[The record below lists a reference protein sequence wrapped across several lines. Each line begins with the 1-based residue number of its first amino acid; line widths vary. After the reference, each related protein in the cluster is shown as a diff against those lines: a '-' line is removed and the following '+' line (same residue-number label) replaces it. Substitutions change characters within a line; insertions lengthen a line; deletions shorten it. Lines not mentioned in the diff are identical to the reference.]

1 MRLFVDYNHQ
11 ECDPG
16 NLSSAESSDGNSST
30 YVSNHPSNT
39 MSNSRVARGNSEPP
53 VDYHARTGLRKSGCP
68 FKVSGIVMGS
78 QENLASSDD
87 EKSTSSELQTVFG
100 KRLRRSITPM
110 RQPSKDDGK
119 NYTLPRANI
128 ADKNNQ
134 SSIEDVPFS
143 TPFGSTQKGRGTS
156 RHAFKGGRKPDVG
169 QWGQPRNNSHDI
181 NTLHDEMDMTAST
194 IASSEIKKEITSTS
208 NHIISF
214 VESSANI
221 DRTESSTVNIECES
235 THCDNSKIATCF
247 ELTSNE
253 SKQCK
258 LEAHVLS
265 ASQEAHS
272 DYKGIENITDFDS
285 NQIDSSMHVSS
296 TDMQHE
302 EIRTSFVNVLS
313 ESSQLNLAS
322 QLDANVPNI
331 NHKGENLANTLL
343 RPRAFSS
350 TKSSLNESNN
360 KGTKPTCNHSNP
372 DPLNASLP
380 NEKLEKLSQSLTTK
394 DFMEKS
400 LTTSKANSIS
410 NDISNCNSGSSV
422 EEDNDKNDL
431 ESVSSICVEETIILI
446 PSPASNPNTA
456 SHPFESRPDTAC
468 TMITIGSDVLEV
480 DPDDVKYHG
489 GTNADIGYNADF
501 YDDILEVEPH
511 DVSYHGP
518 KTPMSIFY
526 KDLNKSSNHKYERDK
541 TPTNDDDC
549 TIIPDLISKDTA
561 DSISITTNKSKV
573 SIEER
578 ELSSSSHTYD
588 GNVVKNCNYKVPNDT
603 FIVVDQQKPQDDTKN
618 KDKNVDYK
626 EAVDAALELG
636 QEKSQEIIKHKVMR
650 QSSNITSESFTHY
663 SNVINEAKSFLIK
676 DPKRCSQPN
685 PPEKELIS
693 MSTKKEEKC
702 EEQSRSIDYNVNNR
716 MLKTTLIEGSE
727 NCVKTSDE
735 YRKIE
740 KGSLVT
746 SKLPTKESGDNGDQ
760 DCFTETLANSAAAS
774 SNNNIDSHSFAQNV
788 NDKMPKTTLIEGTEN
803 GVKSSDEY
811 HRVEKDSLETSKLPI
826 KESGDSGDQGCVTET
841 LSNSAAVSSNSN
853 NDSSSFVM
861 CKKEYAE
868 LEKLF
873 DKLIENEG
881 LEYDEFKELLK
892 NNKEGENIFEIE
904 SPQKTI
910 LNSNTED
917 SILSILRSNS
927 VCNVD
932 ESVLN
937 DGDISSAEGKDDET
951 SLHSETSS
959 SLRAESIKVRRKK
972 STKPVDSYPTQD
984 ESDVEESTATVISDV
999 APNHSQ
1005 GKIRNRVRRK
1015 SSEITPSSVTDK
1027 HRAKRRRN
1035 RTIDNPEQWCSTV
1048 ATYTV
1053 KTYTKEELKS
1063 DVVRLPHTKEE
1074 TGCQTQ
1080 PQTDNESGTEEGLG
1094 QGFGIIINKLKNIET
1109 KLDEL
1114 KTIDNIEEGN
1124 HGNHSIIYEDDLPL
1138 GMEASVTCLN
1148 NCFSQDAGNVSQI
1161 EFTQRPQVGISP
1173 TCSRPN
1179 NAERGNASTLSLDF
1193 LVEEEDHLGEKQMQ
1207 QNKEEA
1213 SSFFSTTATTEHD
1226 TSSSMAHYV
1235 YDEKDAITKIA
1246 TDDNSVIK
1254 NENEVDNA
1262 NDKEDSDDEDRT
1274 LIVDEDNVAEHH
1286 EDDYVTELPNDDN
1299 YNSRNYNKSTPENVL
1314 VQSPSPDFPSR
1325 QKLDSNDSDG
1335 SKLKYSNNSL
1345 LANKTHTLDI
1355 VSVPPSDMSDL
1366 DEDEDLEAR
1375 SSSRASRIE
1384 ELAKKMLEEPEM
1396 KKEISSSNR
1405 LRRPSDPGVKN
1416 IMDIL
1421 GELDTVSER
1430 SEIEEDA
1437 TIHENDED
1445 SESLSDSSQKN
1456 QASYDRFC
1464 KKKERLREQ
1473 QRELERQG
1481 ASHREGSANSSSKR
1495 PLRTRSA
1502 SRERTLGKIKYCWR
1516 CHQAG
1521 HESYECT
1528 VELNPAAW
1536 CPRCLESS
1544 HWEDSCWL
1552 TDKEVCI
1559 LIKGF

>member
-16 NLSSAESSDGNSST
+16 NLSSAESSDGNSSA
-30 YVSNHPSNT
+30 YLSNHPSNT
-39 MSNSRVARGNSEPP
+39 MSNSRVVRGNSEPP

-68 FKVSGIVMGS
+68 FKVGGIVMGS

-128 ADKNNQ
+128 ADKNSQ

-143 TPFGSTQKGRGTS
+143 TPFGSTQKGRGAS
-156 RHAFKGGRKPDVG
+156 RHAFKAVRKPDVG

-181 NTLHDEMDMTAST
+181 NTCHDEMEITAST
-194 IASSEIKKEITSTS
+194 IASSEIEKEITSTS
-208 NHIISF
+208 NNIISF

-221 DRTESSTVNIECES
+221 DRAESSTIIIECES
-235 THCDNSKIATCF
+235 THCDHSKIETCF
-247 ELTSNE
+247 ELNSNE

-258 LEAHVLS
+258 SETHVLS
-265 ASQEAHS
+265 ATHS
-272 DYKGIENITDFDS
+272 DYKGIENISDFDS
-285 NQIDSSMHVSS
+285 NHIDSLMHVSS
-296 TDMQHE
+296 KDLQKK
-302 EIRTSFVNVLS
+302 EIRTSFVDVLS
-313 ESSQLNLAS
+313 ESSQLNSAS
-322 QLDANVPNI
+322 QLDANAPNI
-331 NHKGENLANTLL
+331 NHNSENLAHTLL

-350 TKSSLNESNN
+350 SKSSFNGSNN
-360 KGTKPTCNHSNP
+360 KVIRPSCINSNP
-372 DPLNASLP
+372 DPLNTSLP

-394 DFMEKS
+394 DFMEES
-400 LTTSKANSIS
+400 ITTSKANSIS
-410 NDISNCNSGSSV
+410 NDIANCNSGSSV

-446 PSPASNPNTA
+446 PSPATDPNTT
-456 SHPFESRPDTAC
+456 SYPFESRPDTAC
-468 TMITIGSDVLEV
+468 TMITIGSDVLDV

-489 GTNADIGYNADF
+489 GVNADIGYNADF

-518 KTPMSIFY
+518 KTPISIFY

-541 TPTNDDDC
+541 TPTNEDDC
-549 TIIPDLISKDTA
+549 TRIPDLISKDSA
-561 DSISITTNKSKV
+561 DSISITMNKSKV
-573 SIEER
+573 CIEER
-578 ELSSSSHTYD
+578 EDSFASHTYD
-588 GNVVKNCNYKVPNDT
+588 GNVLNNCNYKVPNVT
-603 FIVVDQQKPQDDTKN
+603 AIVIDQQKSQEDTKN
-618 KDKNVDYK
+618 KDENFDCK

-636 QEKSQEIIKHKVMR
+636 QEKSQEIMKHKVMR
-650 QSSNITSESFTHY
+650 QSSNITSESFTNY

-676 DPKRCSQPN
+676 DPKRCSQPS
-685 PPEKELIS
+685 PPEKELTS

-702 EEQSRSIDYNVNNR
+702 EKQSQSIDFNFNNK
-716 MLKTTLIEGSE
+716 MLKTTLIEGSA
-727 NCVKTSDE
+727 NSVKTSDE
-735 YRKIE
+735 YHRFE
-740 KGSLVT
+740 RDVLET
-746 SKLPTKESGDNGDQ
+746 SNFPTKESGDNGDQ
-760 DCFTETLANSAAAS
+760 GCFTETKANSAAAS
-774 SNNNIDSHSFAQNV
+774 TNTNI
-788 NDKMPKTTLIEGTEN
+788 
-803 GVKSSDEY
+803 
-811 HRVEKDSLETSKLPI
+811 
-826 KESGDSGDQGCVTET
+826 
-841 LSNSAAVSSNSN
+841 
-853 NDSSSFVM
+853 DSSSFVM

-892 NNKEGENIFEIE
+892 NNKEEENIFEAVT
-904 SPQKTI
+904 PQNTI

-917 SILSILRSNS
+917 SILSILRSDNI
-927 VCNVD
+927 CNVD

-959 SLRAESIKVRRKK
+959 SLRAESTKMRKRK
-972 STKPVDSYPTQD
+972 STKPVDSYTIQD

-999 APNHSQ
+999 CPNHSNR
-1005 GKIRNRVRRK
+1005 KVRNRIRRQ
-1015 SSEITPSSVTDK
+1015 SSVTTPSSVTDK

-1063 DVVRLPHTKEE
+1063 DIVRLPHTKEE

-1124 HGNHSIIYEDDLPL
+1124 HGNHSIVYEDDLPL

-1148 NCFSQDAGNVSQI
+1148 HSFSQDPRNVPQI
-1161 EFTQRPQVGISP
+1161 EFSQRPQVGISP
-1173 TCSRPN
+1173 TCSLPN
-1179 NAERGNASTLSLDF
+1179 NEEKEKASTLSLDF
-1193 LVEEEDHLGEKQMQ
+1193 LVQEEDHLGETQMQ
-1207 QNKEEA
+1207 QNKEEE
-1213 SSFFSTTATTEHD
+1213 SSFFSTTATTEQD

-1235 YDEKDAITKIA
+1235 YGEKDVIA
-1246 TDDNSVIK
+1246 KLATEENALIENETDIDNS
-1254 NENEVDNA
+1254 
-1262 NDKEDSDDEDRT
+1262 NDKEDSDDEDKT

-1286 EDDYVTELPNDDN
+1286 EDEYVTELPNDDN
-1299 YNSRNYNKSTPENVL
+1299 YNCRNYNKSTPDNVL

-1325 QKLDSNDSDG
+1325 QKIDSNDSDG
-1335 SKLKYSNNSL
+1335 SKLKYSNNSF

-1375 SSSRASRIE
+1375 SNSRASRIE
-1384 ELAKKMLEEPEM
+1384 ELAKKMLEEPDM
-1396 KKEISSSNR
+1396 KKEISNSNR
-1405 LRRPSDPGVKN
+1405 FRRPSDPGVKN

-1430 SEIEEDA
+1430 SEIDEDA
-1437 TIHENDED
+1437 TIHEDGED
-1445 SESLSDSSQKN
+1445 SESLSDSSQKT
-1456 QASYDRFC
+1456 QATHDRFC
-1464 KKKERLREQ
+1464 KKKDRLREQ

-1481 ASHREGSANSSSKR
+1481 ASHRESSSTTNSSSKR

-1552 TDKEVCI
+1552 TDKEVWI
-1559 LIKGF
+1559 SINVF